1 MTTSAKL
8 IQDPSASSARPFL
21 KWAGGKSQ
29 LLPHLRELIPIRFN
43 RYIEPFIGG
52 GSMFF
57 SLSHPNSI
65 ISDSN
70 EELII
75 TYTAVRDH
83 FKGVLLALEKLV
95 NDKENFYRIRAMETS
110 KMSNIDRA
118 SRLIYLNKTCFNGLF
133 RVNKKGQFNTPYNG
147 RIGASFYN
155 PKVLYEASLGLR
167 GVEII
172 TSDYHHVLR
181 QFADA
186 DDFVFLDPPYQ
197 PVGLYSDFKRYTKEF
212 FYDENQR
219 ELAVEFRR
227 LVDRGC
233 KVILTNSAHPFILD
247 LYKDFP
253 YKIVTSKRLISSDA
267 STRTGEDMI
276 VLGGL

>member
-8 IQDPSASSARPFL
+8 VHDILTSSARPFL

-29 LLPHLRELIPIRFN
+29 LLPHLREFIPMRFN

-52 GSMFF
+52 GAMFF
-57 SLSHPNSI
+57 LLSHQNSV

-75 TYTAVRDH
+75 TYIAVRDN
-83 FKGVLLALEKLV
+83 FNGVLRSLEKFV
-95 NDKENFYRIRAMETS
+95 NDKENFYRVRAMDVS
-110 KMSNIDRA
+110 RMSRIDRA
-118 SRLIYLNKTCFNGLF
+118 ARLIYLNKTCFNGLF

-147 RIGASFYN
+147 RTGAPFYN
-155 PKVLYEASLGLR
+155 PKVLYEASLALQ

-172 TSDYHHVLR
+172 TSDYHDVLR
-181 QFADA
+181 KFAER

-197 PVGLYSDFKRYTKEF
+197 PIGQYSDFKRYTKEF
-212 FYDENQR
+212 FYEENQR
-219 ELAVEFRR
+219 ELSFEFKR
-227 LVDRGC
+227 LVGRGC

-253 YKIVTSKRLISSDA
+253 YKIVNSKRLISSNA
-267 STRTGEDMI
+267 KTRIGEDLI